1 MRTILSILFLLI
13 SFSATAQPNQ
23 NGMKRQKRM
32 ENMKNMTPEQQATL
46 WSKKMTLEL
55 ELNPSQQEQL
65 YTLILEKAR
74 QHKMHKKNR
83 LKENPSD
90 EERFQMQVNMLDEKI
105 KMRNA
110 MKSILNPDQ
119 YEKWKKIEKQK
130 ERKKR
135 KLSKMKKEKK

>member
-1 MRTILSILFLLI
+1 MRTILSILILII
-13 SFSATAQPNQ
+13 SFSAKAQPNQ

-32 ENMKNMTPEQQATL
+32 ENIKNMTPEQQATL

-74 QHKMHKKNR
+74 KHKMYKKNR

-110 MKSILNPDQ
+110 MKSILNPNQ

-135 KLSKMKKEKK
+135 KHSKMKKEKK

>member
-1 MRTILSILFLLI
+1 MRTILSILILLI

-65 YTLILEKAR
+65 YTLILEKAS
-74 QHKMHKKNR
+74 QHKMHK
-83 LKENPSD
+83 
-90 EERFQMQVNMLDEKI
+90 
-105 KMRNA
+105 
-110 MKSILNPDQ
+110 ILNFGCIHFLFS
-119 YEKWKKIEKQK
+119 EVARHCNLTW
-130 ERKKR
+130 
-135 KLSKMKKEKK
+135 

>member
-1 MRTILSILFLLI
+1 MRTILSILILLI

-74 QHKMHKKNR
+74 QHKMHKKTD
-83 LKENPSD
+83 S
-90 EERFQMQVNMLDEKI
+90 
-105 KMRNA
+105 
-110 MKSILNPDQ
+110 
-119 YEKWKKIEKQK
+119 KKILQMKNVFK
-130 ERKKR
+130 CR
-135 KLSKMKKEKK
+135 LICWMKKLKCEMQ